1 MACKPKVV
9 EALALRK
16 MMYIYLELGLDHVN
30 FEGDYMV
37 VVKATNSPRDCW
49 TELRSILHDIKLLMQ
64 QNSRWKVSFVYK
76 KSNMVAH
83 YLVVLAKY
91 IICDRAILDTSSNYV
106 TFIQIIYEKSG
117 SHYFFIVRSSFYKKI
132 V

>member
-1 MACKPKVV
+1 MACKPKVA
-9 EALALRK
+9 EALELRK
-16 MMYIYLELGLDHVN
+16 MMSIYLELGLDHVN

-37 VVKATNSPRDCW
+37 VVKAANSPRDCW
-49 TELRSILHDIKLLMQ
+49 IELRSIMHDIKLLMQ
-64 QNSRWKVSFVYK
+64 QNSGWKVSFVYK
-76 KSNMVAH
+76 KANMVAH

-91 IICDRAILDTSSNYV
+91 IICDQVMLDTSSNHV

-117 SHYFFIVRSSFYKKI
+117 FHRFFIMRSTFYERI